1 MKTASVK
8 KNYILNL
15 INTVSGLLFPLI
27 TFPYAARILLAEG
40 IGQVQFFDS
49 IIGYI
54 LLITSLGI
62 PLYAV
67 RELARVRDNP
77 QMRSKIAAE
86 IIILHTCLTV
96 TAYFIVFIIAA
107 TVTKIKAD
115 VPLFLLL
122 STSLFFTAI
131 GVQWFYQAVE
141 DFKYITIRSICI
153 KVLAA
158 IALFT
163 LVKERQDIM
172 WYAGINVA
180 ASVGNNIF
188 NFIRLQKYISLK
200 GLNFS
205 QLNIIRHLRPSLKL
219 FTLNLIVSIYIL
231 LDSVMLGF
239 LSSEEAVGYYT
250 AASKLTKMS
259 LGIVTALG
267 VVLLPRFSNYVSM
280 GRNKEFIELG
290 NKAISFTAAL
300 VFPMTVGL
308 TLLSGPIIMIFSG
321 PSYIP
326 SILTLQIIA
335 PITIFIGFSS
345 LLGMQILYPLG
356 KENLVIIATLTGAI
370 INVTLNIILIP
381 IYAQTGAAVASL
393 MAESAVVIMVVI
405 LGRKYLPFNFI
416 TKQNFNYIIGT
427 IIMGAAVY
435 YISRLQIEAW
445 QKLVIGIPAGVIIYF
460 TYLAISR
467 DHFINVVKK
476 MLFHE

>member
-15 INTVSGLLFPLI
+15 MNTVSGLLFPLI

-77 QMRSKIAAE
+77 QMRSKVAAE

-96 TAYFIVFIIAA
+96 IAYLIVFIIAA

-153 KVLAA
+153 KALAA

-163 LVKERQDIM
+163 LVKEKQDIM

-180 ASVGNNIF
+180 ASVGNNLF
-188 NFIRLQKYISLK
+188 NFIRLRKYISLQ
-200 GLNFS
+200 GFHFS
-205 QLNIIRHLRPSLKL
+205 QLAITRHLKPSLKL
-219 FTLNLIVSIYIL
+219 FTLNLIISIYIL

-239 LSSEEAVGYYT
+239 LSGDEAVGYYT

-267 VVLLPRFSNYVSM
+267 SVLLPRFSNYISM
-280 GRNKEFIELG
+280 GRTTEFIELG

-300 VFPMTVGL
+300 VFPMAVGL
-308 TLLSGPIIMIFSG
+308 ILLANPIILIFSG

-326 SILTLQIIA
+326 AIYTLQIIA

-345 LLGMQILYPLG
+345 LLGIQILYPLG
-356 KENLVIIATLTGAI
+356 KENLVIAATLTGAVV
-370 INVTLNIILIP
+370 NVTLNFFLIP
-381 IYAQTGAAVASL
+381 IYAQTGAAIASL
-393 MAESAVVIMVVI
+393 TAESAVVIMVII
-405 LGRKYLPFNFI
+405 LGRKHLPFHFI
-416 TKQNFNYIIGT
+416 TRQNFNYLIGT
-427 IIMGAAVY
+427 ILMGTAVY
-435 YISRLQIEAW
+435 FISRLQIEAW
-445 QKLVIGIPAGVIIYF
+445 QKLLIGIPAGVLIYF
-460 TYLAISR
+460 SYLALCR

-476 MLFHE
+476 MISHE

>member
-115 VPLFLLL
+115 VPLFMLL

-163 LVKERQDIM
+163 FVKERQDIM

-460 TYLAISR
+460 TYLAICR